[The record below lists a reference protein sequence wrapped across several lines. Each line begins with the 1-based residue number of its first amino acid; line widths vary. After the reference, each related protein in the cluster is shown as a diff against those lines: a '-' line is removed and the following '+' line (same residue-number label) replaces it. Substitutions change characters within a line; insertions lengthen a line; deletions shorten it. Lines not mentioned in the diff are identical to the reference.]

1 MKDTETKLAF
11 VRARAEGKSYSMI
24 SRELGIAKA
33 TCTSW
38 EKSMKADIDALKQA
52 QLEELYTT
60 YNMKRESRIRT
71 LGGIL
76 QDLDNALSKKP
87 LEDLPADKLLELK
100 LKYQQELNKE
110 YIEPLELNTD
120 NTLEGLL
127 EQYDQ
132 LYMDARAGKLKP
144 ADVKAQLSILEAKKN
159 TLGRWAME
167 QMREDINPFEVQLG
181 YTSKLLRHEE
191 NS

>member
-71 LGGIL
+71 LGRIL
-76 QDLDNALSKKP
+76 QDLDEALSQKP
-87 LEDLPADKLLELK
+87 LEELPADKLLELK

-132 LYMDARAGKLKP
+132 LYMDARSGKLKP